1 MIAPHF
7 SRESEQF
14 PRFGQISP
22 SRSHVIQEFRAARA
36 LHYRTGV
43 TLRIETT
50 PGEGWTTIR
59 LIGRIQTGHLSALR
73 TLLDAVRSS
82 IVLDLAEVSLVNL
95 EVVRF
100 LSTCESQ
107 GTQLLNCPAY
117 IRKWIERERQD

>member
-1 MIAPHF
+1 MTLKI
-7 SRESEQF
+7 E
-14 PRFGQISP
+14 
-22 SRSHVIQEFRAARA
+22 
-36 LHYRTGV
+36 RTLGK
-43 TLRIETT
+43 
-50 PGEGWTTIR
+50 GSTTIR
-59 LIGRIQTGHLSALR
+59 LKGRIQTEHLSELR

-107 GTQLLNCPAY
+107 GVRLLNCRAY